1 MSFHKYNGTLQYGNK
16 DLHFNEE
23 NFKMYLAEEN
33 YEDAANYALQFMP
46 DDIGKRNTYIRSIDS
61 LRKKGQMLKE
71 YTSNVIDEDKKAA
84 IRFKY
89 ALDNNINLPEKL
101 PERYNYTKQY
111 RDLVKRYGSSNDHDA
126 SAIRFTIDNAENNP
140 WYSFL
145 NTNEEDGSTID
156 VIARNLGINESDAK
170 NRNAL
175 LRSRYGVQVEEIEGG
190 KTRITLNKNNSN
202 FLDILKGIHN
212 SNVRE
217 ENIVAQ
223 GVYQDKDGIK
233 EIDSKDLYVRTVG
246 YDPIPSG
253 RVKTFGSHI
262 VDFINRIDAKATIPN
277 TEDYDFN
284 KQRNIVYSKDYASFG
299 HALLFQRALE
309 MGMDISDY
317 KAAKSMLDDQLKEAL
332 RGPLDEYRIYATV
345 GRDNVMESIDDDT
358 RIPLN
363 GLLQEALAENSGKR
377 VSTHAGT
384 IGDKHGL
391 FVTISPENKETETP
405 INKVI
410 NTAFDTVR
418 DLFGHDKARDFSTQ
432 EVSFF
437 IEDFEHGDQ
446 IDALYSD
453 PDVRAQMEL
462 QDLRDF
468 KHTKALKTTD
478 SNGNIVDSSIKPVYK
493 DGVESYNQT
502 IRSADGAYTKV
513 NTQLY
518 ADKAQKALRQNF
530 QIERMINMI
539 SNASTYDINIDDN
552 VLSKTNLFFLKPVI
566 DEYISEYYGTVTPG
580 TYQYRVIANNLLNQA
595 IRNSGVK
602 LIE

>member
-16 DLHFNEE
+16 DLNFNEE

-46 DDIGKRNTYIRSIDS
+46 DDVGKRNTYIKSIDS

-71 YTSNVIDEDKKAA
+71 CTSNIIDEDKKAA

-101 PERYNYTKQY
+101 PERYNYTKRY
-111 RDLVKRYGSSNDHDA
+111 RDLVKAYGSSNDHDA
-126 SAIRFTIDNAENNP
+126 SAIRFTIDNANNNP
-140 WYSFL
+140 EGG
-145 NTNEEDGSTID
+145 TTID
-156 VIARNLGINESDAK
+156 VIARNLGINENDAK

-175 LRSRYGVQVEEIEGG
+175 LQSRYGLQVEEIEGG

-202 FLDILKGIHN
+202 FLDILKGIHS

-217 ENIVAQ
+217 ENVVAQ
-223 GVYQDKDGIK
+223 GIYKDKDGIK
-233 EIDSKDLYVRTVG
+233 EIASNNLYVRTG
-246 YDPIPSG
+246 GDAPMPFG
-253 RVKTFGSHI
+253 RNKTFGSHI
-262 VDFINRIDAKATIPN
+262 IDFINQIDAKATIPN

-309 MGMDISDY
+309 TGMDISDY

-363 GLLQEALAENSGKR
+363 GFLQEALAENSGKR

-405 INKVI
+405 INKI
-410 NTAFDTVR
+410 MNTAFDAVR

-468 KHTKALKTTD
+468 KHTKTLKTTD
-478 SNGNIVDSSIKPVYK
+478 GNGNIVDSSIKPVYK
-493 DGVESYNQT
+493 DGIESYNQT
-502 IRSADGAYTKV
+502 IKSADGVYTKV

-539 SNASTYDINIDDN
+539 SNASTYDMNIDDN
-552 VLSKTNLFFLKPVI
+552 VLSKTSLSFLKPVI
-566 DEYISEYYGTVTPG
+566 DEYISEYYGAVTPG